1 MRESDKEKRSIAGM
15 EGIQSAIANDEVERV
30 KQLLATHSL
39 DILQKQYLIDLAK
52 MRNNPQ
58 MLSLIEDAPAHP

>member
-52 MRNNPQ
+52 MGNNPQ

>member
-1 MRESDKEKRSIAGM
+1 MSESDKQSRSIAGM

-39 DILQKQYLIDLAK
+39 DILQKQHLIELAK
-52 MRNNPQ
+52 MGNNPK